1 MIEHIM
7 LARFSVAAEN
17 EHSCSGTVNPLT
29 VYARPVC
36 EARRGSHKGK
46 VTVMFG
52 SNPLQQTLSLQPK
65 LLHDYTEQEGKV
77 RLLPS
82 SSPLQQPI
90 RYFFLCVKKETI
102 LPLALSSST
111 SGSASVD
118 NLGPL
123 GDLSYVT

>member
-29 VYARPVC
+29 VCARPVC

-52 SNPLQQTLSLQPK
+52 SDPVQPDSLSRATASCK
-65 LLHDYTEQEGKV
+65 
-77 RLLPS
+77 
-82 SSPLQQPI
+82 
-90 RYFFLCVKKETI
+90 TI
-102 LPLALSSST
+102 T
-111 SGSASVD
+111 
-118 NLGPL
+118 
-123 GDLSYVT
+123 